1 MSTEARGSKLYVLVP
16 LRAAMAAGIDVGP
29 HLKACGIHL
38 DAVGAERDA
47 WFTREA
53 VHELWFRLAEA
64 VGDPVWGLHIA
75 EAQAEDPSA
84 FGVIEYAARNSKDL
98 GDALERVGRYARLMH
113 DGIDVVWNR
122 DPAVG
127 ATLAYRIADAKHG
140 HNRFAAEWAITS
152 WVLRGRRYV
161 GQDFAP
167 TEVSFKHAA
176 PADLREYERIFG
188 GPVRFG
194 AAYPGLTIAEEHLRL
209 PVTGADSNLLRV
221 LETHA
226 KELVERLPEH
236 DSVESRVRT
245 YLATALSSG
254 GDGSMAGVAAALGV
268 SERVLQ
274 RELKEKGTTLREV
287 VDDCQR
293 QIAMAMVE
301 RTDLP
306 DKEMSFLLGF
316 SEPGSFTSAF
326 RRWTQKSP
334 LELRR
339 KIPSYRS
346 RDPIG
351 LLKEL
356 QTDPISMFLNMRA
369 EHGDIVEATVGH
381 LQGVFLFAPEDVE
394 HVLVTNVKNYQR
406 KEARSYKPLKQ
417 FLGAGLVTS
426 EGELHQKQ
434 RKLIQP
440 AFHRRQIA
448 SFFGSMRRH
457 AEALVESWRP
467 RALAGEEVDVTKG
480 IYAMTLA
487 IIGETM
493 LGADLEK
500 DAEDL
505 GHAVGVVMSSMH
517 WTSTTILPKAERWP
531 TQKNREVMAAKRFLD
546 QKVEEI
552 VRQRRASGPGSDLL
566 GMLIEKAEHDGTLT
580 AEHLADEVLTMF
592 VAGHETT
599 AVALTWGL
607 WLISQNPDVREQL
620 EAELEQVLGG
630 RGIELEDVE
639 RLPYTGRVGQEIL
652 RLYPSVWALARE
664 AAEDDSLSCY
674 PIRAGTKV
682 FFSPYAIHR
691 HPRYWPEPE
700 RFDPDRFL
708 PEKVAERPRYAY
720 FPFSGGARK
729 CIGDAFAE
737 LELAAVIATLHRAYR
752 FETRAG
758 YRPVPAPNV
767 TIPPASGLPM
777 RLAVASDRRSQESM
791 R

>member
-16 LRAAMAAGIDVGP
+16 LRAAMAAGVDVGP
-29 HLKACGIHL
+29 HLKACGINL
-38 DAVGAERDA
+38 DAVGAEQDA

-75 EAQAEDPSA
+75 EAQADDPSA
-84 FGVIEYAARNSKDL
+84 FGVIEYAARNSRDL

-113 DGIDVVWNR
+113 DGIDVVWTR

-127 ATLAYRIADAKHG
+127 ATLAYRISDAKHG

-161 GQDFAP
+161 GRDFAP

-176 PADLREYERIFG
+176 PADLSEYQRIFG

-209 PVTGADSNLLRV
+209 PVTGADLNLLRV

-226 KELVERLPEH
+226 RELVERLPEH

-268 SERVLQ
+268 SERALQ

-293 QIAMAMVE
+293 QIALAMVE

-316 SEPGSFTSAF
+316 TEPGSFLSAF

-356 QTDPISMFLNMRA
+356 QTDPIAMFMNMRA
-369 EHGDIVEATVGH
+369 EHGDIVEASVGH

-440 AFHRRQIA
+440 AFHRRQIS

-457 AEALVESWRP
+457 AEDLVESWRP
-467 RALAGEEVDVTKG
+467 RAQAGEEIDVTKG
-480 IYAMTLA
+480 IYAMTLG

-493 LGADLEK
+493 LGADLRE
-500 DAEDL
+500 DAEAL
-505 GHAVGVVMSSMH
+505 GEAAPAGGGEAPHRTGARFEVIDVELLVDAAREH
-517 WTSTTILPKAERWP
+517 AERTIRQRAHLHVGHGP
-531 TQKNREVMAAKRFLD
+531 RERETLGSRGPEHADREVDRDDPVARTAAGRHALHAEGRE
-546 QKVEEI
+546 VEGLRARPGGLGSLLWQRHGAGRGHR
-552 VRQRRASGPGSDLL
+552 VRRHGGDRQQQGDGAHRRARS
-566 GMLIEKAEHDGTLT
+566 
-580 AEHLADEVLTMF
+580 VC
-592 VAGHETT
+592 VA
-599 AVALTWGL
+599 
-607 WLISQNPDVREQL
+607 
-620 EAELEQVLGG
+620 
-630 RGIELEDVE
+630 
-639 RLPYTGRVGQEIL
+639 
-652 RLYPSVWALARE
+652 AR
-664 AAEDDSLSCY
+664 
-674 PIRAGTKV
+674 P
-682 FFSPYAIHR
+682 
-691 HPRYWPEPE
+691 
-700 RFDPDRFL
+700 
-708 PEKVAERPRYAY
+708 
-720 FPFSGGARK
+720 
-729 CIGDAFAE
+729 
-737 LELAAVIATLHRAYR
+737 
-752 FETRAG
+752 
-758 YRPVPAPNV
+758 PVPPSARAARRVPLP
-767 TIPPASGLPM
+767 TRRARSTAGACPAIRPG
-777 RLAVASDRRSQESM
+777 
-791 R
+791 